1 MSESSSLDS
10 SNEKLKP
17 QSIDGKVLSVVDS
30 TILQHVLDLL
40 CTLLKKTDKELFPNE
55 FRKIIAV
62 FPQLMGFVQKS
73 EDMFLLLHG
82 TAALKNFICVGS
94 KEILEIVKAEEIIN
108 VAKKLL
114 APGTNEQAAMCLGN
128 LIIQIFHKIEPNID
142 TSVLFC
148 VVQKIY
154 KTRMP
159 STLQSLILV
168 FARLIQTNP
177 KEIVE
182 LLSETSVDSRIS
194 LKVVLDK
201 WLLQQP
207 LFRGTYTKTVT
218 ISALQKL
225 FMMRDSRIESLMVI
239 GYNPSHSNIN
249 SEVNA
254 PFKILS
260 TLLRF
265 IENESQGPDPA
276 FGAYKMDRNK
286 DLQHIG
292 HGERLDTVEG
302 QNDLYY
308 DEEDEEQ
315 KNEFDQMASD
325 EDSEEEN
332 PDAEILG
339 LVGNGLGKQNKKIR
353 DHKRRLK

>member
-1 MSESSSLDS
+1 
-10 SNEKLKP
+10 
-17 QSIDGKVLSVVDS
+17 
-30 TILQHVLDLL
+30 
-40 CTLLKKTDKELFPNE
+40 
-55 FRKIIAV
+55 
-62 FPQLMGFVQKS
+62 
-73 EDMFLLLHG
+73 
-82 TAALKNFICVGS
+82 
-94 KEILEIVKAEEIIN
+94 
-108 VAKKLL
+108 
-114 APGTNEQAAMCLGN
+114 
-128 LIIQIFHKIEPNID
+128 
-142 TSVLFC
+142 
-148 VVQKIY
+148 
-154 KTRMP
+154 MP

-339 LVGNGLGKQNKKIR
+339 LVGNGLGKQNKKNKGSQEKIEVNFDDIEDEEDQECLLDYR
-353 DHKRRLK
+353 QNDINR

>member
-1 MSESSSLDS
+1 M
-10 SNEKLKP
+10 
-17 QSIDGKVLSVVDS
+17 
-30 TILQHVLDLL
+30 
-40 CTLLKKTDKELFPNE
+40 
-55 FRKIIAV
+55 
-62 FPQLMGFVQKS
+62 
-73 EDMFLLLHG
+73 
-82 TAALKNFICVGS
+82 
-94 KEILEIVKAEEIIN
+94 
-108 VAKKLL
+108 
-114 APGTNEQAAMCLGN
+114 
-128 LIIQIFHKIEPNID
+128 
-142 TSVLFC
+142 
-148 VVQKIY
+148 
-154 KTRMP
+154 
-159 STLQSLILV
+159 
-168 FARLIQTNP
+168 TNP

-207 LFRGTYTKTVT
+207 LFRGTYTKKVT

-265 IENESQGPDPA
+265 IENESQGPETNL
-276 FGAYKMDRNK
+276 GEYKMQRNK
-286 DLQHIG
+286 DMQHIG

-302 QNDLYY
+302 HNDLYY
-308 DEEDEEQ
+308 DEEDGSGEEE
-315 KNEFDQMASD
+315 KNQFDQMASD
-325 EDSEEEN
+325 DDSEDEN

-339 LVGNGLGKQNKKIR
+339 LVGNGLGKKSKKKGGSQEKIEVNLDDIEDEEDQECLLDYRQNDLNRQKPGDDASGLDPNLFKIKESK
-353 DHKRRLK
+353 DKGLADMETGSEVYMSELLVSKQITLILFITGWI

>member
-148 VVQKIY
+148 VV
-154 KTRMP
+154 
-159 STLQSLILV
+159 
-168 FARLIQTNP
+168 
-177 KEIVE
+177 
-182 LLSETSVDSRIS
+182 
-194 LKVVLDK
+194 
-201 WLLQQP
+201 
-207 LFRGTYTKTVT
+207 
-218 ISALQKL
+218 
-225 FMMRDSRIESLMVI
+225 
-239 GYNPSHSNIN
+239 
-249 SEVNA
+249 
-254 PFKILS
+254 
-260 TLLRF
+260 
-265 IENESQGPDPA
+265 
-276 FGAYKMDRNK
+276 
-286 DLQHIG
+286 
-292 HGERLDTVEG
+292 
-302 QNDLYY
+302 
-308 DEEDEEQ
+308 
-315 KNEFDQMASD
+315 
-325 EDSEEEN
+325 
-332 PDAEILG
+332 
-339 LVGNGLGKQNKKIR
+339 
-353 DHKRRLK
+353 